1 MTWRASGLLADTYA
15 NQSRSISP
23 LQTPLAIPQ
32 TAWFAG
38 LVLFVVT
45 GTVLTISS
53 LISFIK
59 RDWVAVHKKMG
70 IKSLDEQIEE
80 ES

>member
-1 MTWRASGLLADTYA
+1 M
-15 NQSRSISP
+15 
-23 LQTPLAIPQ
+23 
-32 TAWFAG
+32 
-38 LVLFVVT
+38 LFVVT